1 MYNLPQL
8 PASAIIAEVND
19 ALQTEDTL
27 IITAPPGAGKS
38 TILPLAILDNLK
50 SNGKILMLEPRR
62 LAARAIAE
70 RMADII
76 DEPVGKSVGYRVRFD
91 NCTSKDTRIEVLT
104 EGILTRM
111 LQSDNALEG
120 VDVVIFDEFHER
132 SLFSDV
138 ALALCRECQQIL
150 RPDLKII
157 IMSATIDTEPL
168 IKKLRASR
176 EIPESRPSAAV
187 IHSEGRSYDV
197 EKIYLDNLAIDDS
210 FPDTQTIATQVSR
223 AVANALDSH
232 EGDILAFLP
241 GEAEIRRCEELLSSY
256 KAEGYELHIYPLY
269 GMLSSSR
276 QRQAIAPSRKGERK
290 VVLATSIAETSITID
305 GVRIVV
311 DSGLCRQLKYSP
323 NNGLSHLDTVRIS
336 MDMANQRAG
345 RAGRTQNG
353 ICYRL
358 WSRATEHSMAEYRK
372 PEILTADLTQLV
384 LDIASWGESDMN
396 ALLWLDTPPRSAVT
410 SAKELLSM
418 LDAID
423 ANGNITPH
431 GRDIQKLPCHPRI
444 SEMMLAAN
452 TESERALAADI
463 AALIEERDPMRNE
476 ESVDINIRIDALRR
490 HRSHNGSM
498 PVWNRIEKI
507 ASQYRKIL
515 NVEKADNSVIDST
528 LTGFLLA
535 AAFPERIAASNNNH
549 GNFTL
554 TNGHSARLKLS
565 DYLSHEAWIVVA
577 NLDARDNDAR
587 IFSASPINPR
597 DLASRVREVENISW
611 NKQQGQL
618 VLQKEKRLGFMVMS
632 ATRIQHPDEEKV
644 TQALIEAVQNYG
656 EQLLDFNDDTF
667 SQLCARIA
675 SLSLWHPD
683 SQWPDVSSEALKANA
698 EQWLAPYL
706 IGVRSAQ
713 DFAKV
718 NIAEALKNSLEYNMQ
733 QELERLAPTHI
744 RVPSGSNIRLKY
756 QSNGNAPILAVRLQE
771 CFGMTET
778 PAVDNGAHTVLMH
791 LLSPGFKPIQ
801 ITQDMQSFWSN
812 AYFEVRKELRTRYPK
827 HVWPEN
833 PYDEEPTRRAKS
845 SNQTNTHK

>member
-1 MYNLPQL
+1 MFTLPDY
-8 PASAIIAEVND
+8 PAIAIIGDVIN
-19 ALQTEDTL
+19 ALASDDTL

-38 TILPLAILDNLK
+38 TILPLAILDNIK
-50 SNGKILMLEPRR
+50 PNGKILMLEPRR

-70 RMADII
+70 RMSDII
-76 DEPVGKSVGYRVRFD
+76 GQPVGKTVGYRVRFD
-91 NCTSKDTRIEVLT
+91 NCTSDETQIEVLT

-157 IMSATIDTEPL
+157 IMSATIDTDPL
-168 IKKLRASR
+168 IKKLRATR
-176 EIPESRPSAAV
+176 EQQGSSKGAEY
-187 IHSEGRSYDV
+187 IHSEGRTYDV
-197 EKIYLDNLAIDDS
+197 KRVYMDSLAIDDS
-210 FPDTQTIATQVSR
+210 FPDTQTIATHVSR
-223 AVANALDSH
+223 AVANALDTQ

-241 GEAEIRRCEELLSSY
+241 GEAEIRRCEELLASY
-256 KAEGYELHIYPLY
+256 RADGYELHIYPLY

-276 QRQAIAPSRKGERK
+276 QRQAIAPSRQGERK

-323 NNGLSHLDTVRIS
+323 NNGLSHLETVRIS

-358 WSRATEHSMAEYRK
+358 WSRATENTMADYRT

-384 LDIASWGESDMN
+384 LDIASWGESDINSM
-396 ALLWLDTPPRSAVT
+396 LWLDLPPRSAVM
-410 SAKELLSM
+410 SAKELLLM

-423 ANGNITPH
+423 DNGNITDH

-444 SEMMLAAN
+444 SEMMLTADN
-452 TESERALAADI
+452 DSERALAADI
-463 AALIEERDPMRNE
+463 AAIIEERDPMRNE

-498 PVWNRIEKI
+498 PAWNRIEKI
-507 ASQYRKIL
+507 ASQYRKL
-515 NVEKADNSVIDST
+515 LDVRQPDNSAIDSA

-535 AAFPERIAASNNNH
+535 AAFPERIAASNKNH

-565 DYLSHEAWIVVA
+565 DYLSHEPWIVVA

-597 DLASRVREVENISW
+597 DLSGRVRDVENISW

-618 VLQKEKRLGFMVMS
+618 ITQHEKRLGFMVMS
-632 ATRIQHPDEEKV
+632 STRIQHPDEQKV
-644 TQALIEAVQNYG
+644 THALIEAVQNYG
-656 EQLLDFNDDTF
+656 EQLLNFNDDDF
-667 SQLCARIA
+667 CQLCARIS

-683 SQWPDVSSEALKANA
+683 QTWPNVSVESLKADA
-698 EQWLAPYL
+698 DQWLTPYL

-713 DFAKV
+713 DFAKL
-718 NIAEALKNSLEYNMQ
+718 NISEALRASLDYSMQ
-733 QELERLAPTHI
+733 QLLDSLAPTHI

-756 QSNGNAPILAVRLQE
+756 LPNGSAPILAVRLQE
-771 CFGMTET
+771 CFGMTDT
-778 PAVDNGAHTVLMH
+778 PSVDNGAHTVLMH
-791 LLSPGFKPIQ
+791 LLSPGYKPIQ
-801 ITQDMQSFWSN
+801 ITQDMRSFWSD
-812 AYFEVRKELRTRYPK
+812 AYFEVRKELRSRYPK

-833 PYDEEPTRRAKS
+833 PYDEEPTRRTKGTKQPDARK
-845 SNQTNTHK
+845 